1 MALPCT
7 RRTAACMQP
16 ITSTRRQDNEEETT
30 PRTHGLAKLLDDHR
44 LAEVPGILHVGVQP
58 CAAKGLVGPIPVV
71 GPHVDGGKVNAV
83 HQMVGQKVL
92 PRLQRPRAA
101 AAGVGWVGPASRG
114 VPISVHA
121 RLIRLCIHSLLWL
134 IYQIWLVGCPF
145 AQLGRKSSHSLNL
158 NKERVNYGTGL
169 SPFARQR
176 TLP

>member
-1 MALPCT
+1 
-7 RRTAACMQP
+7 MQP
-16 ITSTRRQDNEEETT
+16 MTSTRRQDNEEETT

-58 CAAKGLVGPIPVV
+58 CAAKGLVSPIPVV

-101 AAGVGWVGPASRG
+101 AAGVGRVCPALRG

-121 RLIRLCIHSLLWL
+121 RLIRLYIHSLLWL
-134 IYQIWLVGCPF
+134 LYQIWVVGF
-145 AQLGRKSSHSLNL
+145 LLN
-158 NKERVNYGTGL
+158 
-169 SPFARQR
+169 
-176 TLP
+176 